1 MIWND
6 EKDVLFIR
14 EMVIVEPY
22 KHKEKSRERGQA
34 WQDLADHLNELP
46 CFTVSARAVRER
58 FKLLQTK
65 FKRKER
71 HEHAASGI
79 APDISELDI
88 LLEEVTLRIKEAE
101 LEFIK
106 QESRKAE
113 DMRNQAME
121 SLAETKKRKTREGSS
136 PASCKKKRS
145 SGSDTMQFL
154 REKMENDNNLKKQEL
169 ELRKAEQGQQTDMLT
184 QMQTMQMNFMQQQ
197 QTQTQALMGLLAK
210 FLPT

>member
-1 MIWND
+1 M
-6 EKDVLFIR
+6 
-14 EMVIVEPY
+14 
-22 KHKEKSRERGQA
+22 
-34 WQDLADHLNELP
+34 
-46 CFTVSARAVRER
+46 
-58 FKLLQTK
+58 LQTK

-88 LLEEVTLRIKEAE
+88 LLEEVTLHIKEVE

-106 QESRKAE
+106 QDSENKENKEQESRKAE

-121 SLAETKKRKTREGSS
+121 SLAETKKRKTGEGRS

-169 ELRKAEQGQQTDMLT
+169 ELRKAEQGQKLIC
-184 QMQTMQMNFMQQQ
+184 
-197 QTQTQALMGLLAK
+197 
-210 FLPT
+210 